1 MIVEIGSEEIINTMQ
16 NITTMPSV
24 YPNPLRLGLSANIDV
39 KVKEN
44 ESATLKI
51 FNIKGPLVKEFQD
64 IQGEEKIQ

>member
-51 FNIKGPLVKEFQD
+51 FNIKVL
-64 IQGEEKIQ
+64 